1 MENKL
6 HIFGCSH
13 STCHNIHD
21 EESWY
26 HKLSEKLKIPYYPR
40 TGQTGQGVC
49 NINFDMLS
57 RISTDSIK
65 KDDYVILNTSYS
77 TRWSSINFPHIDNN
91 KTLFYK
97 MIEHE
102 KKLKG
107 SVLYQMEEGGG
118 FTFTEDD
125 VTSINFL
132 QWITM
137 TTSMFN
143 ILKKYCDNVYI
154 WFLED
159 VDELEMILSHL
170 KNLPN
175 TNNFEIGINPKNID
189 EIEFNSK
196 IFEGYIIE
204 KPNEYD
210 CWNSWIMD
218 NSFVNDSH
226 MNKFAHHEFAKYL
239 YNFIKNKK
247 TK

>member
-13 STCHNIHD
+13 STCHKVH
-21 EESWY
+21 EKESWY

-40 TGQTGQGVC
+40 VGQSGHGVC

-77 TRWSSINFPHIDNN
+77 TRWSSINFPHIDND

-97 MIEHE
+97 TIEKDSAKYELETVH
-102 KKLKG
+102 LDG
-107 SVLYQMEEGGG
+107 SG
-118 FTFTEDD
+118 FTFKEDD
-125 VTSINFL
+125 IISINFL
-132 QWITM
+132 QWITI
-137 TTSMFN
+137 TISMFD

-159 VDELEMILSHL
+159 TDEFEVILSHL
-170 KNLPN
+170 KEMKMIKD
-175 TNNFEIGINPKNID
+175 FRIGINPID
-189 EIEFNSK
+189 ISEIEFSSK
-196 IFEGYIIE
+196 IFEGHIIE
-204 KPNEYD
+204 KPDEYD
-210 CWNSWIMD
+210 CWNSFIQD
-218 NSFVNDSH
+218 NSFVDDMH
-226 MNKFAHHEFAKYL
+226 MSKVAHHEFAKYL

-247 TK
+247 KK